1 MTSNSSPSE
10 PTPDPALEP
19 GTKGATGGPS
29 ITGEARGPRDLDDDS
44 VNGSQN
50 LEQKLKP
57 DAHRDADPS
66 NHGSR

>member
-1 MTSNSSPSE
+1 MNPTPAE
-10 PTPDPALEP
+10 PTPDPVKEP

-29 ITGEARGPRDLDDDS
+29 ITGSVDMPRDLDDDS

-50 LEQKLKP
+50 LEQRVAP
-57 DAHRDADPS
+57 DPFRDRDPS